1 MIINI
6 FIKRL
11 KFLIKEFLHK
21 YNYNLIFKNKKIFF
35 IKENYNSKPEII
47 YKSYI
52 PAIELNYNYNS
63 SIKNYK
69 NLFLSSAFK
78 AYFPLILQYQ
88 SKIKKNNNKNYFLD
102 LGCGYGPMAVA
113 YLNYIKSC
121 KEKNMNF
128 KYLGI
133 DINENAIKWLKSK
146 YFDEKAYEFLYH
158 ETEINR
164 DYLQSKPE
172 QIKTLVDSDGSEVNY
187 KIPENIKYDIQWSMS
202 YFTHLTPTS
211 CDKVLN
217 LINRSGEVNSLQFNS
232 WLIIDEESNFALEA
246 KMSNRIVPYD
256 MGVYLTRSK
265 ENPLTVTCYKEEF
278 IKKIYEKN
286 NLKIIDIIKGTWRG
300 VDVADKNK
308 NFSQD
313 IIISQKN

>member
-1 MIINI
+1 MFINI

-11 KFLIKEFLHK
+11 KFIVKELLHK
-21 YNYNLIFKNKKIFF
+21 YNYNLSFKNKKILLK
-35 IKENYNSKPEII
+35 KENYNSTPEIL

-52 PAIELNYNYNS
+52 PSIELNYNYNS
-63 SIKNYK
+63 SIINYK
-69 NLFLSSAFK
+69 KLFLSSAFK
-78 AYFPLILQYQ
+78 TYFPLILQYQ
-88 SKIKKNNNKNYFLD
+88 NKIKKNNKKNYFLD

-113 YLNYIKSC
+113 YLNYINSHK
-121 KEKNMNF
+121 KENMNF

-133 DINENAIKWLKSK
+133 DINENAIRWLKSK
-146 YFDEKAYEFLYH
+146 YFDKKVYEFLHH

-164 DYLQSKPE
+164 DYLQSKSQ
-172 QIKTLVDSDGSEVNY
+172 QINTLVDSDGSEVDY

-211 CDKVLN
+211 CDKILN
-217 LINRSGEVNSLQFNS
+217 LINRCGEVNSLQFNS
-232 WLIIDEESNFALEA
+232 WLIIDNESNFALEA
-246 KMSNRIVPYD
+246 KMANRILPYD
-256 MGVYLTRSK
+256 TGVYLTRSK

-300 VDVADKNK
+300 LDTTNINK

-313 IIISQKN
+313 LIISQKV